1 MYYNIKP
8 KYHNKKVVVYGIS
21 FDSKHEA
28 QRFLILHDMEKH
40 GEISGLKL
48 QEKFLLIPAQHEK
61 SNEIYKAGKNKGKP
75 KPGKVIEKEVAYYAD
90 FVYTDSGGNL
100 VVEDAK
106 GYKGGAAYTIF
117 TIKRKLMLYMHGI
130 KIKEV

>member
-1 MYYNIKP
+1 MYYHRKQ
-8 KYHNKKVVVYGIS
+8 KYHNEKVVVYGMT

-28 QRFLILHDMEKH
+28 QRFLILHDMEKR
-40 GEISGLKL
+40 GEITVLKL
-48 QEKFLLIPAQHEK
+48 QEKFVLIPAQREK
-61 SNEIYKAGKNKGKP
+61 SIEIYKAGKHKGEP

-106 GYKGGAAYTIF
+106 GMKTREYIL
-117 TIKRKLMLYMHGI
+117 KRKLMLYIHGI
-130 KIKEV
+130 RIKEV

>member
-1 MYYNIKP
+1 MYYHRKS
-8 KYHNKKVVVYGIS
+8 KYHNEKVVAYGEI

-28 QRFLILHDMEKH
+28 QRFLILRDMERR
-40 GEISGLKL
+40 GEITGLKL
-48 QEKFLLIPAQHEK
+48 QEKFLLIPTQREK
-61 SNEIYKAGKNKGKP
+61 STEIYKAGKNKGKP

-106 GYKGGAAYTIF
+106 GYKAGAAYTIF
-117 TIKRKLMLYMHGI
+117 TIKRKLMLYIHGI
-130 KIKEV
+130 RIKEV